1 MLVGQKIA
9 IPIYIATYLIRWGK
23 YSWRAA
29 LTYAAGGWL
38 VLVAFYDRVMNL
50 FWYPTLFADW
60 LEDLL
65 PDWFPDWLII

>member
-1 MLVGQKIA
+1 MRPVHGSRPGQSRC
-9 IPIYIATYLIRWGK
+9 ATT
-23 YSWRAA
+23 STEHAA

>member
-1 MLVGQKIA
+1 MAAAKAARSAGVS
-9 IPIYIATYLIRWGK
+9 ATT
-23 YSWRAA
+23 STERAA

-65 PDWFPDWLII
+65 PDWLII